1 MSEQQFR
8 NAWQMAALYALFG
21 AVWIFFS
28 DRLLLILA
36 GNNAALL
43 TTLQTWKGWFYVL
56 VTAFFVFFMLR
67 RAETRFQAAIERIN
81 RLAAE
86 SNSEQGR
93 RVQTESELAHLAH
106 YDPLTD
112 LPNRSLLQAR
122 LEHALAWARRHRTL
136 VALHHIDLDQFRLIN
151 DSLGHQL
158 GDELLVAVSRR
169 LSARCRQDD
178 TLARLGADEFMLLQ
192 EPVGEPQ
199 EATVVARDLLAVLA
213 APFHL
218 AGGHEIY
225 LAASIGISI
234 FPNDGNSPADL
245 LKNAEAA
252 MFHAKDN
259 GRNQLCFYT
268 ERMNTDALA
277 RLQLEAA
284 LRQAVERR
292 ELVLHYQP
300 KVELAGGRMSGAEA
314 LVRWQRPDVG
324 LVSPAE
330 FIPVAEKTG
339 LIVPIGEWVLDEACR
354 QLRAWQEAGLPELKL
369 AVNVS
374 ARQFRAGNLAEV
386 VAAALARHRI
396 APQRLELEL
405 TESILMEQPEAATE
419 LLRQCSELG
428 VSIAL
433 DDFGTGYSS
442 FAYLSRFPI
451 NALKIDRSFVREITF
466 RADAAM
472 IADSIV
478 ALARRMG
485 IRVVA
490 EGVET
495 DAQLAYLRRRGCDQ
509 IQGYLYSRPLPA
521 PDFAEL
527 LASGKTMSMGESEA
541 AGKRTLLLVDDDP
554 IVLAALQRCLT
565 WDGYYILT
573 ADSGLAGLELLAR
586 HPVQVI
592 LSDERMPGMSGTQ
605 FLRQVKEMYPET
617 VRIVLSAYTELET
630 ITAAINQGAIYKF
643 LSKPWETDLLR
654 EHIRDAFR
662 YQEAVIQSNRQPDDI
677 WTI

>member
-1 MSEQQFR
+1 LSMPTNHHLR
-8 NAWQMAALYALFG
+8 YALKMAAIYALFG

-36 GNNAALL
+36 DGNVALL

-56 VTAFFVFFMLR
+56 VTALFAFFLLLR
-67 RAETRFQAAIERIN
+67 TEARFRTAMERIN

-86 SNSEQGR
+86 SSNEQGR
-93 RVQTESELAHLAH
+93 REQTESELVRLAH

-112 LPNRSLLQAR
+112 LPNRNLLHAR
-122 LEHALAWARRHRTL
+122 IEHALAWAGRHRTL
-136 VALHHIDLDQFRLIN
+136 VALHHIDLDQFRLVN
-151 DSLGHQL
+151 DSLGHHV

-169 LSARCRQDD
+169 LAARCRQDD
-178 TLARLGADEFMLLQ
+178 TLARVGADEFILLQ
-192 EPVGEPQ
+192 EPVAEPQ

-225 LAASIGISI
+225 LAASIGIGI
-234 FPNDGNSPADL
+234 FPNDGENPADL

-252 MFHAKDN
+252 MFHAKEN

-277 RLQLEAA
+277 RLQMEAG
-284 LRQAVERR
+284 LRQALERR
-292 ELVLHYQP
+292 ELLLYYQP
-300 KVELAGGRMSGAEA
+300 KVEMTGGRMSGAEA
-314 LVRWQRPDVG
+314 LIRWQRPDG
-324 LVSPAE
+324 SLVSPAE

-339 LIVPIGEWVLDEACR
+339 LIVAIGEWVLDEACR
-354 QLRAWQEAGLPELKL
+354 QLRAWKEEGLPELKL

-386 VAAALARHRI
+386 VAATLARHRV
-396 APQRLELEL
+396 APNRLELEL
-405 TESILMEQPEAATE
+405 TESTLMEQPEQAAV
-419 LLRQCSELG
+419 LLAKCAELG

-451 NALKIDRSFVREITF
+451 NVLKIDRSFVQEITT
-466 RADAAM
+466 RPDAAM
-472 IADSIV
+472 IADSII

-495 DAQLAYLRRRGCDQ
+495 EAQLAYLRRRGCDQ
-509 IQGYLYSRPLPA
+509 MQGYLYSRPLPA
-521 PDFAEL
+521 ADFAAL
-527 LASGKTMSMGESEA
+527 LASGKTLPLGESEA
-541 AGKRTLLLVDDDP
+541 TGKRTLLLVDDDP
-554 IVLAALQRCLT
+554 TVLNALQRCLA
-565 WDGYYILT
+565 WDGYHILV
-573 ADSGLAGLELLAR
+573 ADSGFAGLEMLAR

-592 LSDERMPGMSGTQ
+592 LSDERMPGMSGTK
-605 FLRQVKEMYPET
+605 FLGQVKDMYPDT
-617 VRIVLSAYTELET
+617 VRIVLSGYSELET

-643 LSKPWETDLLR
+643 LSKPWDVDLLR
-654 EHIRDAFR
+654 EHLRDAFR
-662 YQEAVIQSNRQPDDI
+662 YHEAVLKPRPQDGN
-677 WTI
+677 